1 MVNVAVSVRIVQFWY
16 SFWIWLRDFLVVT
29 GLSTSI
35 FNWLIWVLVDLGDFE
50 VELESLEGECLI
62 YFRFLVYYF
71 SVNIIIW
78 WDCSFGKDNRNK
90 RMVLGQKE
98 VPVSVLLHI
107 STHAFKLT
115 SISKLG
121 CKIRTGVIE
130 SCRTYWISSLYVCI
144 PCTTDGI

>member
-1 MVNVAVSVRIVQFWY
+1 MVQFWY
-16 SFWIWLRDFLVVT
+16 SFWIWLRDCLVVT

-35 FNWLIWVLVDLGDFE
+35 VNWSIWVLVDLGDFG
-50 VELESLEGECLI
+50 VELESLKGECLI
-62 YFRFLVYYF
+62 YFRLLVCYF

-78 WDCSFGKDNRNK
+78 WDCSFGEDNRNK

-98 VPVSVLLHI
+98 MFLLSVWLHI

-121 CKIRTGVIE
+121 WKIRTAVIE